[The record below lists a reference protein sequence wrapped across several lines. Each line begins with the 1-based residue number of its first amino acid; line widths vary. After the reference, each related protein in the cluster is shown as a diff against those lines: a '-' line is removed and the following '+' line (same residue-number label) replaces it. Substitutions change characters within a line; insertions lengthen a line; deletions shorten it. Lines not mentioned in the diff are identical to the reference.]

1 MELETGQNGT
11 LTPYP
16 GKGVGQTWLGA
27 DGATITF
34 EQGVLKASRGMGDDV
49 MGSTSSM
56 PSWSVLLNSEQY
68 VRQITYLTGNNFLQN
83 KTFKCVIKK
92 VTENDVQEIWGIVH
106 KTKKYKED
114 CVNPN
119 TKFSNVYYVDKLG
132 VVRRSKQYHSDTLG
146 YIITERIESP

>member
-1 MELETGQNGT
+1 MSQL
-11 LTPYP
+11 
-16 GKGVGQTWLGA
+16 
-27 DGATITF
+27 
-34 EQGVLKASRGMGDDV
+34 LK
-49 MGSTSSM
+49 TSSM

-83 KTFKCVIKK
+83 KTFKCVMKK
-92 VTENDVQEIWGIVH
+92 VTENDMQEIWGIVH

-114 CVNPN
+114 CVSPN
-119 TKFSNVYYVDKLG
+119 TKFSNVYYVDKFG